1 MNLDNARAEPMKIVF
16 ITTGGTIDKI
26 YFDRKNRFEV
36 GDPQMGEMLC
46 EANVTLD
53 YEIIPLL
60 QKDSLDFGEAD
71 RRLILE
77 TVRKSPHRHF
87 VITHGTDTIIETGR
101 VLLEA
106 PGNTIV
112 LTGAMQ
118 PARFRFTDAVFNIG
132 TAVSAVQFLD
142 QGVYIAM
149 NGRIFRPEN
158 AWKNVEKNR
167 FEEI

>member
-1 MNLDNARAEPMKIVF
+1 MKIVF